1 MRKALFLSMLL
12 ALTVSVSASGYA
24 QETTPM
30 AAPPASTQAL
40 PFVNDG
46 ANQPVLQPLSAD
58 GVPVEEGAHGG
69 EHAKSKGLP
78 QFDITTF
85 PKQLVWLTLIFA
97 FMYLFFSEKTLPT
110 IGSVLTM
117 RQGRIEGDLKSAE
130 DLKNQAEKLKSDYE
144 TAIASA
150 HSDAQKLIADIQS
163 EVKAAT
169 EKRDAEFKA
178 RAAEAIA
185 TTEKQIEAQS
195 SRIMGDLN
203 AIANDLA
210 GDIATRLTGAK
221 TSKAKAA

>member
-1 MRKALFLSMLL
+1 MRKFILLASL
-12 ALTVSVSASGYA
+12 ALTVSVSAPGYA
-24 QETTPM
+24 QENAPVS
-30 AAPPASTQAL
+30 APPASTKAL

-58 GVPVEEGAHGG
+58 GVPVEDGAHSG

-78 QFDITTF
+78 QFDVTTF
-85 PKQLVWLTLIFA
+85 PKQLVWLTIVFA

-150 HSDAQKLIADIQS
+150 HSSAQKLIIDIQS
-163 EVKAAT
+163 EIKTAT

-178 RAAEAIA
+178 RAEEAVA
-185 TTEKQIEAQS
+185 NVEKQIADS
-195 SRIMGDLN
+195 RSRIIGDLN
-203 AIANDLA
+203 TIANDLA
-210 GDIATRLTGAK
+210 GDIASRLTGTK